1 MNRAA
6 IGCCGLLILL
16 SGESA
21 SSGGALERGYFRV
34 KLTSGA
40 VKKTASRPAP
50 PPETRFA
57 TVSATIRNGSLVILD
72 RPDGV
77 REARI
82 RFELPIGKPSEFMP
96 WSIVRGRY
104 VVFCWRELVDAA
116 PSTYRDVVMS
126 LDLETKRVLWRHEIV
141 QPKGPSWQAGMAVFP
156 FYEHGVVFAEPQV
169 LKIVDGVTGTTI
181 REIPRSGHG
190 FDVMRVDETS
200 LLVNAGKE
208 IELLDVPAAKTIWKL
223 ELPQGGAFTAAVAR
237 VDQNGS
243 CPQAGATDSGLGR
256 AADWLVTSGGQVSRV
271 DPKNGS
277 VRWTAPTASLSN
289 PCLAAGRSYE
299 AWLGAGRDR
308 DHLAISLVVRNLD
321 DGKVLRRYPVESRQG
336 FHDQIVATVY
346 RADAV
351 SADVATEWLVLE

>member
-6 IGCCGLLILL
+6 IWCCGLLILL

-21 SSGGALERGYFRV
+21 SSAGALERSYLRV

-57 TVSATIRNGSLVILD
+57 TMSATTRNGSLVILD

-82 RFELPIGKPSEFMP
+82 RFELPIGKPNEFMP

-104 VVFCWRELVDAA
+104 VVFCWRKLVDAA

-141 QPKGPSWQAGMAVFP
+141 QPQGPSWQAGMAVFP
-156 FYEHGVVFAEPQV
+156 FSEHGVVFAEPQV
-169 LKIVDGVTGTTI
+169 LKIVDGGTGTTI

-200 LLVNAGKE
+200 LLINAGKE

-223 ELPQGGAFTAAVAR
+223 DLPQGGAFTAAVAR

-243 CPQAGATDSGLGR
+243 CPQAGATNSGLGR

-271 DPKNGS
+271 DPQNGRA
-277 VRWTAPTASLSN
+277 RWTAPTGSWSN
-289 PCLAAGRSYE
+289 PCLAAGRS
-299 AWLGAGRDR
+299 
-308 DHLAISLVVRNLD
+308 
-321 DGKVLRRYPVESRQG
+321 
-336 FHDQIVATVY
+336 
-346 RADAV
+346 
-351 SADVATEWLVLE
+351 